1 LKRQVLL
8 SVLNRFYPII
18 LGFIG
23 FCIIIVATSRFNIGV
38 SRDSILY
45 IGSARNLSNGNGFT
59 SWTGSPLT
67 TAAPLYPLILAA
79 IDYAFKI
86 DPLLSARYVN
96 AFIFGLIVYTS
107 GLLFKKHLK
116 SSPATAFL
124 GTISVL
130 FSFVLVEVSIKAMTE
145 ALFICFILIYL
156 LFSEI
161 YIEKRNI
168 LSLSISALA
177 ISLAALTRYVGIP
190 LIITGI
196 FYILLFSR
204 ENRNT
209 KFQHISLYLFI
220 SITPIA
226 AWLIRN
232 SILSGFWFGNN
243 RAQITVDPVILD
255 GIYLAARDFFYQ
267 SLWWYIPERITNL
280 PTNLPL
286 LVLILGPIIGFIIVK
301 EYKPNWIIFSNLITF
316 YPILLMTTVYMG
328 FLLLVMGNNSRIV
341 HRYFL
346 PVFVPLTLLLFVFA
360 DNVLKPF
367 LGRLSPKHGNI
378 LFLAFIAIW
387 LIYPAQRT
395 IIKLKNQY
403 ENGYYFTGD
412 LWKNSEI
419 IEYISQHRELE
430 YECAIY
436 SNLSHALYLLA
447 DIRTQYSPRNDQ
459 DGKVI
464 TEIASLKGDWPS
476 ENKGCLIWFDEES
489 SLRGK
494 FFLPDELMSIV
505 DVDWYLRFQDGAI
518 YMFSKN

>member
-38 SRDSILY
+38 GRDSILY
-45 IGSARNLSNGNGFT
+45 IGSARNISNGNGFT

-130 FSFVLVEVSIKAMTE
+130 FSFVLVELSINAMTE
-145 ALFICFILIYL
+145 PLFICFILIYL

-168 LSLSISALA
+168 LSLLISALA
-177 ISLAALTRYVGIP
+177 ISLAALTRYIGIP

-209 KFQHISLYLFI
+209 KFQHISLFLFI
-220 SITPIA
+220 SINPIA

-232 SILSGFWFGNN
+232 FILSGSWFGWNLLPIGN
-243 RAQITVDPVILD
+243 TAIFD
-255 GIYLAARDFFYQ
+255 GNYLAEGDLFYQ
-267 SLWWYIPERITNL
+267 SLWWYIPDRI
-280 PTNLPL
+280 TNLPL

-301 EYKPNWIIFSNLITF
+301 EYKPNWKKFSNLITF
-316 YPILLMTTVYMG
+316 YPILLMTTAYMG
-328 FLLLVMGNNSRIV
+328 FLLLVLGQGSGFPP
-341 HRYFL
+341 RYIS
-346 PVFVPLTLLLFVFA
+346 PIFVPLTLLLFVFA
-360 DNVLKPF
+360 ENVLKPF

-447 DIRTQYSPRNDQ
+447 DIRTQSSPRNDQ